1 MKEAVISAN
10 GPFKTVV
17 AHSVAWTMVRI
28 LSEQASLFVVF
39 AVLTRLLPP
48 AAFGA
53 ISIAVIFVEVAKLIA
68 SNGIAEAVVQAPDLD
83 EAVADTA
90 FWANLA
96 LSTATAAMIAAVA
109 YPVAALM
116 KAPELAHIM
125 LALAVVPIINAAGV
139 IHMARTTRA
148 FGHKALAF
156 RSLVANLIGGVV
168 SIALALL
175 GFGLWALVV
184 QRIVAET
191 LLTVASWV
199 ALPWRPRLR
208 FVEAKARDLV
218 GYGFHVAT
226 TGLIFLLSSRVHEFV
241 VGATVSLAA
250 VGVLRI
256 GFRLT
261 DLITQ
266 FVVRPFSTV
275 ASPAFG
281 RLRDDQ
287 VRFRAGYHRLQAT
300 CAAVA
305 FPAFIGVGALGT
317 ELVPLLFGEAWRA
330 SADIVRV
337 LTLLVVPI
345 VTNYFVTP
353 ALYAKGRPA
362 VAVRIALVQLALG
375 TVACLVAAPFGVLWV
390 AIAYVARAW
399 ITMPYVLWMLRRE
412 ADVDVRGTVRVL
424 VAPLGASL
432 IMGAFVL
439 AFMTATRAML
449 APIPQVIV
457 GIVIGALIYPVLLFL
472 LDRHTV
478 RAALETARGTL
489 GRGAN
494 PVA

>member
-1 MKEAVISAN
+1 
-10 GPFKTVV
+10 
-17 AHSVAWTMVRI
+17 
-28 LSEQASLFVVF
+28 
-39 AVLTRLLPP
+39 
-48 AAFGA
+48 
-53 ISIAVIFVEVAKLIA
+53 
-68 SNGIAEAVVQAPDLD
+68 
-83 EAVADTA
+83 
-90 FWANLA
+90 
-96 LSTATAAMIAAVA
+96 
-109 YPVAALM
+109 
-116 KAPELAHIM
+116 
-125 LALAVVPIINAAGV
+125 VPIINAAGV

-208 FVEAKARDLV
+208 FVGAKARDLV

-266 FVVRPFSTV
+266 FAVRPFSTV

-489 GRGAN
+489 GCGAN